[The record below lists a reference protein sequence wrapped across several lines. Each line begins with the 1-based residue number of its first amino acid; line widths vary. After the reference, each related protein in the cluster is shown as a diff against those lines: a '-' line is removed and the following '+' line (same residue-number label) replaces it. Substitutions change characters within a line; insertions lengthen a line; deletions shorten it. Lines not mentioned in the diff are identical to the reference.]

1 MLMIT
6 LRRFYGSTSK
16 VEILIFF
23 NPELQLK
30 DAEFAIENKIMD
42 LLTEIKGFRF
52 VTTFALGSRK

>member
-1 MLMIT
+1 MEVL
-6 LRRFYGSTSK
+6 LKLKFWF
-16 VEILIFF
+16 FF

-52 VTTFALGSRK
+52 VTTFALDSRK